1 MGLLRVLSVWGF
13 TDEGR
18 PLGCKSTSSMP
29 PAKTQ
34 DEGIVVMDK
43 FGTKSR
49 GDPNFSPVDKTG
61 LFMKKGIV
69 KELPWKNNA
78 TTKKLLQI

>member
-1 MGLLRVLSVWGF
+1 
-13 TDEGR
+13 
-18 PLGCKSTSSMP
+18 MP

-34 DEGIVVMDK
+34 GEGIVVMDK

-49 GDPNFSPVDKTG
+49 GDPNFSPVDKTS

-69 KELPWKNNA
+69 KKLPWKNNA

>member
-1 MGLLRVLSVWGF
+1 
-13 TDEGR
+13 
-18 PLGCKSTSSMP
+18 MP

-34 DEGIVVMDK
+34 DGGVVVVVK
-43 FGTKSR
+43 FETKSG
-49 GDPNFSPVDKTG
+49 GDPNFSPVDKTS

-69 KELPWKNNA
+69 KKLLWKNNA

>member
-1 MGLLRVLSVWGF
+1 MSVWGF

-29 PAKTQ
+29 PTKTQ
-34 DEGIVVMDK
+34 DEGTVIMDK
-43 FGTKSR
+43 FGTKSG
-49 GDPNFSPVDKTG
+49 GDPNFSLVDKTD
-61 LFMKKGIV
+61 LFMKKEIV

>member
-1 MGLLRVLSVWGF
+1 
-13 TDEGR
+13 
-18 PLGCKSTSSMP
+18 MP

-34 DEGIVVMDK
+34 DGSVVVVDK
-43 FGTKSR
+43 FGTKLG

-69 KELPWKNNA
+69 KKLPWKNNA

>member
-13 TDEGR
+13 TDEEW
-18 PLGCKSTSSMP
+18 PLGCKSMSSMP

-34 DEGIVVMDK
+34 DEGIVIVDK
-43 FGTKSR
+43 FGTKSG
-49 GDPNFSPVDKTG
+49 GDPNFSPVDKIG

>member
-1 MGLLRVLSVWGF
+1 ML
-13 TDEGR
+13 
-18 PLGCKSTSSMP
+18 

-34 DEGIVVMDK
+34 DEGIVVVNK
-43 FGTKSR
+43 FGVKLG
-49 GDPNFSPVDKTG
+49 GDPNFFPLDKTG

-78 TTKKLLQI
+78 TMKKLLQI

>member
-1 MGLLRVLSVWGF
+1 
-13 TDEGR
+13 
-18 PLGCKSTSSMP
+18 MP

-34 DEGIVVMDK
+34 DEGIVVVDK
-43 FGTKSR
+43 FEVKLG
-49 GDPNFSPVDKTG
+49 GDPNFCPLDKTG
-61 LFMKKGIV
+61 LFMKKGIL

>member
-1 MGLLRVLSVWGF
+1 
-13 TDEGR
+13 
-18 PLGCKSTSSMP
+18 MP

-34 DEGIVVMDK
+34 DEGIVVVDK
-43 FGTKSR
+43 FKIKLG
-49 GDPNFSPVDKTG
+49 GDLNFSLVNKTG

-69 KELPWKNNA
+69 KELSWKNNT